1 MQPYFIRGS
10 GGGRG
15 RVGLQFGS
23 IKSYPFATVPPP
35 LSPFCLF
42 EVAKFSPLMSLG
54 LVRLGWEEGSETQAL
69 VRQKWPKEGLL
80 S

>member
-10 GGGRG
+10 GGGGGAG
-15 RVGLQFGS
+15 RSS
-23 IKSYPFATVPPP
+23 IRQLKILPLCHGTPPP
-35 LSPFCLF
+35 SPFCLF

-54 LVRLGWEEGSETQAL
+54 LVRLGWEEGSETQAF